1 MRIHLGHHFYGA
13 GNLGDDFMLAGFLR
27 AMGSLAP
34 AARYTCAVP
43 FPLDPLRRR
52 FPKIEWFTYDASS
65 RERCIAE
72 CDVWLGLGGS
82 PFQSAQ
88 SRWFLDHLIA
98 DAALCRRHAKR
109 MYFLGVGVQTEQELG
124 APELRAV
131 IDQAAAIW
139 TRDDVSAER
148 VRSIASDKP
157 VEAVADVAHVLF
169 DAIQPPNPRYSRFT
183 VVPNFDYQHWLG
195 LPAFLSAVNEVQPNE
210 RIWLAQ
216 ESRNLPGAEC
226 ALFEMLSEYEQ
237 RQWQLVCPDT
247 PGTAITEAIASWPT
261 GEWLVTARYHA
272 AIVGAWSGS
281 KVVVIETNEKLRA
294 IAREL
299 GVPTIS
305 PDATTGEVLT
315 ALRLSRVLERPAAQA
330 GRAIRACAA
339 FVTAARSLG

>member
-1 MRIHLGHHFYGA
+1 
-13 GNLGDDFMLAGFLR
+13 MLAGFLR
-27 AMGSLAP
+27 AMDDLAP

-43 FPLDPLRRR
+43 FPLEPLQRR
-52 FPKIEWFTYDASS
+52 FPKIEWLAYDASS

-72 CDVWLGLGGS
+72 CDAWLGLGGS

-124 APELRAV
+124 AAELRAI
-131 IDQAAAIW
+131 IDEAAAIW
-139 TRDDVSAER
+139 TRDVVSAER
-148 VRSIASDKP
+148 IRSIASGTP
-157 VEAVADVAHVLF
+157 IEAAADVAHLLF
-169 DAIQPPNPRYSRFT
+169 EANQAPNPTCRRVT
-183 VVPNFDYQHWLG
+183 VVPNFDYQYWFG
-195 LPAFLSAVNEVQPNE
+195 LPAFLSAINEIQPND

-216 ESRNLPGAEC
+216 ESRNLPGAER
-226 ALFEMLSEYEQ
+226 ALFESLPKGE
-237 RQWQLVCPDT
+237 RQQWRLVCPDV
-247 PGTAITEAIASWPT
+247 PGTPIAEAIASWPS

-272 AIVGAWSGS
+272 AIAGAWSGS

-330 GRAIRACAA
+330 RRAIRACAA
-339 FVTAARSLG
+339 FVTAARSRE